1 MIQRMKNRLLLAAL
15 AIPVLAMVVSA
26 QRPADAP
33 ATAPSGKPPDSVF
46 IEDLTWAEVRD
57 LIAGGTINVIVGT
70 AGTEQKGPH
79 MIDGEHKFVMEWS
92 ADKIA
97 RGMGKTLVAP
107 VVTYVPEGS
116 WDNIGGHM
124 AKPGTITLPEDRFVD
139 LLVSAGRSLKAGGF
153 KKIWFVGESGG
164 NRTGMRTAAEK
175 LNALWNGAATAYWVD
190 DYYTKAHA
198 EQNTWAAKFLKVA
211 DDQVGN
217 HANILD
223 TSELLFVA
231 PKHIRRDR
239 LTGNDYANNGVS
251 GNNQGKATPDV
262 GKVLLQIKLDLALA
276 QIKRM
281 NAGSEPSVA
290 AAQAPQGG
298 GAGRGGA
305 GGGAGRGGAGAAAPR
320 ASLEPT
326 MNTAPASMTPTKAP
340 DTVFIDELTW
350 EENRDAMKAGKTVF
364 IVPTGGTEKNGYH
377 MVMGKHNFIVAH
389 SANLM
394 ARRLKNALVAP
405 IIQYVPEGD
414 PDRQNPGAISLPS
427 PAYDMLLDAAARSL
441 KAHGATEILFIG
453 DSGGNQQGMRDVAAK
468 LNEEWKAGGP
478 KVYALTDYYEGG
490 REHYRAWMEAAFGYT
505 DDIIGS
511 HAGISDTSQMLHVRP
526 TGVRKD
532 QIKPWGGPKD
542 SGVSGDPMKA
552 TAEIGRMGIEFKIN
566 AALNQY
572 KTLKNPPPQ
581 RGGRPPGQ

>member
-1 MIQRMKNRLLLAAL
+1 
-15 AIPVLAMVVSA
+15 
-26 QRPADAP
+26 
-33 ATAPSGKPPDSVF
+33 
-46 IEDLTWAEVRD
+46 
-57 LIAGGTINVIVGT
+57 
-70 AGTEQKGPH
+70 
-79 MIDGEHKFVMEWS
+79 
-92 ADKIA
+92 
-97 RGMGKTLVAP
+97 
-107 VVTYVPEGS
+107 
-116 WDNIGGHM
+116 
-124 AKPGTITLPEDRFVD
+124 
-139 LLVSAGRSLKAGGF
+139 
-153 KKIWFVGESGG
+153 
-164 NRTGMRTAAEK
+164 
-175 LNALWNGAATAYWVD
+175 
-190 DYYTKAHA
+190 
-198 EQNTWAAKFLKVA
+198 
-211 DDQVGN
+211 
-217 HANILD
+217 
-223 TSELLFVA
+223 
-231 PKHIRRDR
+231 
-239 LTGNDYANNGVS
+239 
-251 GNNQGKATPDV
+251 
-262 GKVLLQIKLDLALA
+262 
-276 QIKRM
+276 M
-281 NAGSEPSVA
+281 NAGSEPPVA

-298 GAGRGGA
+298 GG
-305 GGGAGRGGAGAAAPR
+305 GRGGAGAAVSGR
-320 ASLEPT
+320 SSTASLEPT

-405 IIQYVPEGD
+405 MIQYVPEGD

-468 LNEEWKAGGP
+468 LNEEWKGGGP

-572 KTLKNPPPQ
+572 RLLKNPAAA
-581 RGGRPPGQ
+581 RGDSSQ